1 MTKNND
7 GNSEVLA
14 TISLMS
20 DQAISNLGSLHEAR
34 EKALALARLIIQNSA
49 KSIRATHRS
58 EFSVARELIS
68 EVEELRRRIEPVLL
82 EYQVVYFA
90 GFWED
95 ALKEYV
101 EASLILSFAERSS
114 IPSIEDLN
122 VGAAVYMNGLAEAA
136 GELRRLIMDLLRED
150 KDLDRCD
157 GFLAI
162 MDEIYTAL
170 VVVDFPDAVTR
181 GLRRNTDMVRAV
193 LERTRSDLTTA
204 LRQQK
209 LRNQISSFSKDFED
223 RLQD

>member
-20 DQAISNLGSLHEAR
+20 DQAISKMGSLHEAR
-34 EKALALARLIIQNSA
+34 EKALASARLIIQKSA

-68 EVEELRRRIEPVLL
+68 DVEELRRRIDPVLL

-95 ALKEYV
+95 SLKEYV

-114 IPSIEDLN
+114 IPTIEDLN

-150 KDLDRCD
+150 KDLGRCE
-157 GFLAI
+157 GLLTI

-209 LRNQISSFSKDFED
+209 LRNQISNFSKDFKD
-223 RLQD
+223 RIPD

>member
-20 DQAISNLGSLHEAR
+20 DQAISKMGSLHEAR
-34 EKALALARLIIQNSA
+34 EKALASARLIIQKSA

-68 EVEELRRRIEPVLL
+68 EVEELRRRIDPVLL

-95 ALKEYV
+95 SLKEYV

-114 IPSIEDLN
+114 IPTIEDLN

-150 KDLDRCD
+150 KDLGRCE
-157 GFLAI
+157 GLLTI

-209 LRNQISSFSKDFED
+209 LRNQISNFSKDFKD
-223 RLQD
+223 RIPD

>member
-7 GNSEVLA
+7 GNSEILA

-20 DQAISNLGSLHEAR
+20 DQAISKMGSLHEAR
-34 EKALALARLIIQNSA
+34 EKALASARLIIQKSA

-68 EVEELRRRIEPVLL
+68 EVEELRRRIDPVLL
-82 EYQVVYFA
+82 EYQVVYLA

-95 ALKEYV
+95 SLKEYV

-114 IPSIEDLN
+114 IPTIEDLN
-122 VGAAVYMNGLAEAA
+122 VGAAVNMNGLAEAA

-150 KDLDRCD
+150 KDLGRCE
-157 GFLAI
+157 GLLTI

-209 LRNQISSFSKDFED
+209 LRNQISNFSKDFKD
-223 RLQD
+223 RIPD

>member
-20 DQAISNLGSLHEAR
+20 DQAISKMGSLHEAR
-34 EKALALARLIIQNSA
+34 EKALASARLIIQKSA

-68 EVEELRRRIEPVLL
+68 DVEELRRRIDPVLL

-95 ALKEYV
+95 SLKEYV

-114 IPSIEDLN
+114 IPTIEDLN

-150 KDLDRCD
+150 KDLGRCE
-157 GFLAI
+157 GLLTI

-170 VVVDFPDAVTR
+170 VAADFPDAVTR

-209 LRNQISSFSKDFED
+209 LRNQISNFSKDFKD
-223 RLQD
+223 RIPD

>member
-7 GNSEVLA
+7 GNSEILA

-20 DQAISNLGSLHEAR
+20 DQAISKMGSLHEAR
-34 EKALALARLIIQNSA
+34 EKALASARLIIQKSA

-58 EFSVARELIS
+58 EFFVARELIS
-68 EVEELRRRIEPVLL
+68 EVEELRRRIDPVLL

-95 ALKEYV
+95 SLKEYV

-114 IPSIEDLN
+114 IPTIEDLN

-150 KDLDRCD
+150 KDLGRCE
-157 GFLAI
+157 GLLTI

-209 LRNQISSFSKDFED
+209 LRNQISNFSKDFKD
-223 RLQD
+223 RIPD

>member
-20 DQAISNLGSLHEAR
+20 DQAISKMGSLHEAR
-34 EKALALARLIIQNSA
+34 EKALASARLIIQKSA

-68 EVEELRRRIEPVLL
+68 EVEELRRRFDPVLL

-95 ALKEYV
+95 SLKEYV

-114 IPSIEDLN
+114 IPTIEDLN

-150 KDLDRCD
+150 KDLGRCE
-157 GFLAI
+157 GLLTI

-209 LRNQISSFSKDFED
+209 LRNQISNFSKDFKD
-223 RLQD
+223 RIPD

>member
-1 MTKNND
+1 MTKNNE
-7 GNSEVLA
+7 GNSEILA

-20 DQAISNLGSLHEAR
+20 DQAISKMGSLHEAR
-34 EKALALARLIIQNSA
+34 EKALASARLIIQKSA

-68 EVEELRRRIEPVLL
+68 EVEELRRRIDPVLL

-95 ALKEYV
+95 SLKEYV

-114 IPSIEDLN
+114 IPTIEDLN

-150 KDLDRCD
+150 KDLGRCE
-157 GFLAI
+157 GLLTI

-209 LRNQISSFSKDFED
+209 LRNQISNFSKDFKD
-223 RLQD
+223 RIPD

>member
-1 MTKNND
+1 MKNND
-7 GNSEVLA
+7 ENFDILK

-20 DQAISNLGSLHEAR
+20 DEAIYKMGLLHEAR
-34 EKALALARLIIQNSA
+34 EKALASARLIIQNSA

-58 EFSVARELIS
+58 EFSVAKGLIS
-68 EVEELRRRIEPVLL
+68 EVEELRTRIEPVLL

-101 EASLILSFAERSS
+101 EASLILAFSERSS
-114 IPSIEDLN
+114 IPSIEELN

-136 GELRRLIMDLLRED
+136 GEIRRLIMDLLRED
-150 KDLDRCD
+150 KDLERCE
-157 GFLAI
+157 GLLAI

-204 LRQQK
+204 VRQEK
-209 LRNQISSFSKDFED
+209 LRNQISNFRKDFENTNTG
-223 RLQD
+223 

>member
-7 GNSEVLA
+7 GNSEILA

-20 DQAISNLGSLHEAR
+20 DQAISKMGSLHEAR
-34 EKALALARLIIQNSA
+34 EKALASARLIIQKSA

-68 EVEELRRRIEPVLL
+68 EVEELRRRIDPVLL

-95 ALKEYV
+95 SLKEYV

-114 IPSIEDLN
+114 IPTIEDLN

-150 KDLDRCD
+150 KDLGRCE
-157 GFLAI
+157 GLLTI
-162 MDEIYTAL
+162 MDEIYL
-170 VVVDFPDAVTR
+170 Y
-181 GLRRNTDMVRAV
+181 GL
-193 LERTRSDLTTA
+193 SGGG
-204 LRQQK
+204 
-209 LRNQISSFSKDFED
+209 FS
-223 RLQD
+223 